1 MSGREGQLLC
11 DLICLWNLKK
21 KPNIIEMESS
31 LVVTRVWMVGK
42 FMKVAESLVS
52 SYKTKC
58 VWGCDAW
65 HGDFN

>member
-1 MSGREGQLLC
+1 M
-11 DLICLWNLKK
+11 
-21 KPNIIEMESS
+21 
-31 LVVTRVWMVGK
+31 VVTRVWMVGE